1 MENINCS
8 LNIENEKISNITSSE
23 ASSNEIEASKF
34 RRVGKNT
41 EGMETISRPIL
52 TYWQDVW
59 RRIKENRVAF
69 IGLIIIIVYIFF
81 AIVGPAMSK
90 YDYQAM
96 DSTRKSEF
104 ISADHWF
111 GTDELGRDLW
121 TRVWRGARISLAIG
135 FISTILNTVIGG
147 FIGGI
152 AGYYGGAVD
161 MIIMRVVDVLYGIP
175 YIIVAILVMV
185 VLGTGVAPLIIA
197 MIIVGWIGSA
207 RFIRGEIL
215 RLKEQD
221 FVAAAR
227 VLGVSDLTIIIK
239 HIIPNIMGLI
249 ITNLTMAVPSA
260 IFSEAFLSYIGLGI
274 APPECSWGLL
284 AKSGVK
290 MLRIYPYQLFIP
302 AFFICT
308 TMLAM
313 NLLGNGLRDAL
324 DPRMR
329 GTE

>member
-1 MENINCS
+1 MTGSRDLKIEGANNPNIIQNDE
-8 LNIENEKISNITSSE
+8 LTDKID
-23 ASSNEIEASKF
+23 ASKF

-41 EGMETISRPIL
+41 ESMETISRPAL

-69 IGLIIIIVYIFF
+69 IGLIIIIVYIIF
-81 AIVGPAMSK
+81 AIVGPAMSA
-90 YDYQAM
+90 YDYQSM
-96 DSTRKSEF
+96 DSSRKNEF
-104 ISADHWF
+104 VSSDHWF

-121 TRVWRGARISLAIG
+121 TRVWRGARVSLSIG
-135 FISTILNTVIGG
+135 FIATLLNTVIGG
-147 FIGGI
+147 LIGGI

-161 MIIMRVVDVLYGIP
+161 MIIMRIVDVLYGIP

-185 VLGTGVAPLIIA
+185 VMGTGIAPLIIA

-207 RFIRGEIL
+207 RFVRGEIL
-215 RLKEQD
+215 KLKEQD
-221 FVAAAR
+221 FVAAAK
-227 VLGVSDLTIIIK
+227 VLGVSDLTIIVK

-284 AKSGVK
+284 AKYGVR
-290 MLRIYPYQLFIP
+290 MLRIHPYQLFIP